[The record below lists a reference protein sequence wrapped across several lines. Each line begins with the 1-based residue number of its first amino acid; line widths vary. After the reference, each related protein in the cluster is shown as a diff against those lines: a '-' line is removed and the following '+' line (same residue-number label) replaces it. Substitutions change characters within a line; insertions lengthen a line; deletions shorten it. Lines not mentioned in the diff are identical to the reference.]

1 MFFFSFSY
9 FNAMIHRTEKDAVL
23 CYKKKWCCQSVYS
36 KILSESTNKN
46 AKYPSKT
53 EQEMRRSE
61 KREEE
66 ISGTH
71 IHGFVAFHL
80 IWVYDEK

>member
-1 MFFFSFSY
+1 MQSFD
-9 FNAMIHRTEKDAVL
+9 K
-23 CYKKKWCCQSVYS
+23 KKKWCCQSVYS
-36 KILSESTNKN
+36 KILVENTNKN

-53 EQEMRRSE
+53 EQEMRRS
-61 KREEE
+61 KNREEE

-80 IWVYDEK
+80 IWVYDEKWKRYKQGQRERKN